1 MPLQTLRAA
10 KDEPPERL
18 HALIRRAQSESSDP
32 VLVVYRQ
39 KAARIYYEGDKPAL
53 ALKPRGE

>member
-18 HALIRRAQSESSDP
+18 HALIRRAQAETTDP
-32 VLVVYRQ
+32 VLVVFQQ
-39 KAARIYYEGDKPAL
+39 KAARIYYQGEKPAP
-53 ALKPRGE
+53 AVKPRG